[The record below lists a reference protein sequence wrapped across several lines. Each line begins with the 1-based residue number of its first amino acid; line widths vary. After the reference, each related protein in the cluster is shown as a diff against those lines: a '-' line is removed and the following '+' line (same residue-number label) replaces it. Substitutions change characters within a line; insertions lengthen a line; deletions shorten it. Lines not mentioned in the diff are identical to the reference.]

1 MICFVLQNENVL
13 KSTFKRET
21 HCYGNQM
28 REIIILKVLSRHTLS
43 PTFIYYKF
51 LLLYYNSYSFFYL
64 LGCVIQKRTSIL
76 GFCQDG

>member
-28 REIIILKVLSRHTLS
+28 REIIISKVLSRHTLS
-43 PTFIYYKF
+43 PTTFLNYKF
-51 LLLYYNSYSFFYL
+51 LLLYYNSFFL
-64 LGCVIQKRTSIL
+64 PTSWVRYPKENYIL
-76 GFCQDG
+76 GFCQYG

>member
-28 REIIILKVLSRHTLS
+28 REIITLKVQSRHTLS

-51 LLLYYNSYSFFYL
+51 SLSYYNSFFLPTWVRYP
-64 LGCVIQKRTSIL
+64 KEN
-76 GFCQDG
+76 